1 VFHLGS
7 SNRINDNRRMVTN
20 LQSRWAV
27 AGSTF
32 VLWALVA
39 ASAVFWGLKMS
50 ARSAGLPAVPVA
62 MRTPAAADPAAIA
75 RLLGATPTGAT
86 VAPAAP
92 SLASRLVLVGVVAN
106 RSEHGVALI
115 SIDGKPAK
123 PFRVGAMIEEGVV
136 LQSVASRR
144 AVLAASATGPA
155 LLTLELP
162 PRK

>member
-32 VLWALVA
+32 ILWALVA
-39 ASAVFWGLKMS
+39 ASAVFWGLKLS
-50 ARSAGLPAVPVA
+50 ARSAGVPTAPVA
-62 MRTPAAADPAAIA
+62 IRAPTQADPVAIA
-75 RLLGATPTGAT
+75 KLLGATPAT
-86 VAPAAP
+86 AAVAPAAP
-92 SLASRLVLVGVVAN
+92 TLASRMSLVGVVAN
-106 RSEHGVALI
+106 RSERGAALI

-123 PFRVGAMIEEGVV
+123 PFRVGAPIEEGVV
-136 LQSVASRR
+136 LQSVGPRR
-144 AVLAASATGPA
+144 AVLAASAAGPA